1 MSNAECGNSNA
12 ECGMRNAELEKRS
25 RLDEL
30 IQELC
35 PNGVEYRPLW
45 SVTIWD
51 KKFNSVDRKKQPS
64 VISYPYL
71 LAAEL
76 FAMEQDGGD
85 VFLLSTGEQTGWTT
99 EERAGGYLCNGEVVT
114 MPWGKSRAVTDC
126 IKYYKGKFVT
136 ADNRIMTSNDTQV
149 LNNKYLY
156 YWFMSVGKIVDA
168 FYRGSGIKH
177 PDMAKVLD
185 MQIPVPPLPV
195 QSEIVRI
202 LDNFTELTAELTARK
217 KQYEFYRD
225 KLLTFSNAEFGMR
238 NSEWRT
244 LAEVAEISTGSSNT
258 DDAVE
263 GGCYPFFVR
272 SQQPL
277 AKNEYEY
284 DEEAIIT
291 AGDGVGV
298 GKVFHYI
305 NGKYALHQRAYRIH
319 PATDELFGKY
329 LYHYFV
335 ANFPKYIAQQ
345 MFQGSVPSIR
355 RPMLNKF
362 QVAIPPL
369 DVQKRLAEVL
379 DNFEAICADL
389 NIGLPAEIEA
399 RQKQYEF
406 YRDALLTYAAT
417 GATIFNRQTD
427 EYNAVIR
434 LCQYVF
440 GYVLLSL
447 ETLFDIRN
455 GYTPSKANAE
465 YWENG
470 TVDWFRMEDIR
481 ANGHVLSEALQKVSE
496 TAVKG
501 GRKISANSIALATS
515 ATIGEHALITVECL
529 GNQRFSFFSAKAQFI
544 DVLNMHY
551 MNYYFYKVDEWCKGH
566 LFQGN
571 FNTVDIGALK
581 QLCIPLPPIEEQE
594 RIVSILDRFDSLC
607 NDITVGL
614 PAEIE
619 ARQKQYE
626 YYRDKLLSFR
636 PICN

>member
-99 EERAGGYLCNGEVVT
+99 EERAGGYLCNGEVVI

-427 EYNAVIR
+427 R
-434 LCQYVF
+434 Q
-440 GYVLLSL
+440 
-447 ETLFDIRN
+447 T
-455 GYTPSKANAE
+455 
-465 YWENG
+465 
-470 TVDWFRMEDIR
+470 
-481 ANGHVLSEALQKVSE
+481 
-496 TAVKG
+496 
-501 GRKISANSIALATS
+501 SIM
-515 ATIGEHALITVECL
+515 
-529 GNQRFSFFSAKAQFI
+529 R
-544 DVLNMHY
+544 
-551 MNYYFYKVDEWCKGH
+551 
-566 LFQGN
+566 
-571 FNTVDIGALK
+571 
-581 QLCIPLPPIEEQE
+581 
-594 RIVSILDRFDSLC
+594 
-607 NDITVGL
+607 
-614 PAEIE
+614 
-619 ARQKQYE
+619 
-626 YYRDKLLSFR
+626 
-636 PICN
+636 